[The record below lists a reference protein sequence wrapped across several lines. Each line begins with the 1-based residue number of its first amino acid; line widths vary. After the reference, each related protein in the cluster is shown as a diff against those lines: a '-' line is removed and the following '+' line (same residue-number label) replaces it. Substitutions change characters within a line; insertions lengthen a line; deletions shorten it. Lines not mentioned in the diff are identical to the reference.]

1 MRHFCPD
8 QKLYSLSLL
17 SLPPCHYPRTHP
29 PPPLFQL
36 VGNMATDCNSAKK
49 YWQMV
54 AVTGYSS
61 ESSALALET
70 SLQCCPN
77 VCLLAE
83 STAPLA
89 AEIAAIATLVLARRA
104 AGKNFGV
111 VVISDAFLTK
121 HLLADEAAVGALV
134 ASELETRPEGKG
146 KYKALCHHFSYQLR
160 CTYPSGFDCRL
171 GHALGVAAATHV
183 HAKTLSTDIATVVAI
198 RGVTGASSTW
208 KVDAIALTAATLA
221 TAPKPVSLAAAPY
234 RAWRRAQPKLGMAE
248 MYRNPGPIQL
258 PSAVEETPEWT
269 NLTLQFSSSAAGV
282 SGEGRMMVGIGG
294 VLLAVVGIAAVVGG
308 GYWWSTQKKANAE
321 EEKPACHHCASKKK
335 T

>member
-1 MRHFCPD
+1 
-8 QKLYSLSLL
+8 
-17 SLPPCHYPRTHP
+17 
-29 PPPLFQL
+29 
-36 VGNMATDCNSAKK
+36 MATDCNSAKK

-134 ASELETRPEGKG
+134 ASELETQVRCSLLLF
-146 KYKALCHHFSYQLR
+146 AFCSLSFLLFAHHFV
-160 CTYPSGFDCRL
+160 FVRL
-171 GHALGVAAATHV
+171 H
-183 HAKTLSTDIATVVAI
+183 SS
-198 RGVTGASSTW
+198 RRRSAS
-208 KVDAIALTAATLA
+208 
-221 TAPKPVSLAAAPY
+221 
-234 RAWRRAQPKLGMAE
+234 
-248 MYRNPGPIQL
+248 
-258 PSAVEETPEWT
+258 
-269 NLTLQFSSSAAGV
+269 
-282 SGEGRMMVGIGG
+282 
-294 VLLAVVGIAAVVGG
+294 
-308 GYWWSTQKKANAE
+308 
-321 EEKPACHHCASKKK
+321 C
-335 T
+335 